1 MAEERNVKIQ
11 SIIQNP
17 QTITGQLFQH
27 MDANSDGK
35 VVKEEFLA
43 NGALI
48 LAKLLSK
55 KGFQVELP
63 IIPA

>member
-48 LAKLLSK
+48 LAKLLTK
-55 KGFQVELP
+55 KGFQVEVP

>member
-1 MAEERNVKIQ
+1 
-11 SIIQNP
+11 
-17 QTITGQLFQH
+17 

-48 LAKLLSK
+48 LAKLLTK